1 MEKSVNKYYWR
12 EKLNIIE
19 KIESGTQVGMNTI
32 TIVDN
37 EKIYYSLAVQKW
49 DGVYKIFTRKIA
61 ENKMAAYEDYEEEA
75 EKIIVVDKIDDVLDY
90 LTNMLEAEVGRYF
103 IDLWNFETPD
113 GKVSIGKAIRNG
125 PGQVEDFPPI
135 NVVNVKGQYVARDG
149 NSRLYLAQK
158 TKASSINVVIET
170 DMNSFRDLTKRLK
183 NNGLGNMGTPK
194 LPTPK

>member
-1 MEKSVNKYYWR
+1 M
-12 EKLNIIE
+12 NIIE

>member
-1 MEKSVNKYYWR
+1 MEKSVSKYYWR

-75 EKIIVVDKIDDVLDY
+75 EKIVVVDTIGDVVDY
-90 LTNMLEAEVGRYF
+90 LENVLEVD
-103 IDLWNFETPD
+103 INDLHPLRGQRIFN
-113 GKVSIGKAIRNG
+113 
-125 PGQVEDFPPI
+125 PGF
-135 NVVNVKGQYVARDG
+135 Y
-149 NSRLYLAQK
+149 
-158 TKASSINVVIET
+158 
-170 DMNSFRDLTKRLK
+170 
-183 NNGLGNMGTPK
+183 
-194 LPTPK
+194 

>member
-49 DGVYKIFTRKIA
+49 NGVYKIFTRKIA

-90 LTNMLEAEVGRYF
+90 LTNMLEAD
-103 IDLWNFETPD
+103 INDLHPL
-113 GKVSIGKAIRNG
+113 
-125 PGQVEDFPPI
+125 
-135 NVVNVKGQYVARDG
+135 KGQRIFNILRQEVPFFY
-149 NSRLYLAQK
+149 K
-158 TKASSINVVIET
+158 
-170 DMNSFRDLTKRLK
+170 
-183 NNGLGNMGTPK
+183 
-194 LPTPK
+194 

>member
-19 KIESGTQVGMNTI
+19 KIESGTQVGMNII